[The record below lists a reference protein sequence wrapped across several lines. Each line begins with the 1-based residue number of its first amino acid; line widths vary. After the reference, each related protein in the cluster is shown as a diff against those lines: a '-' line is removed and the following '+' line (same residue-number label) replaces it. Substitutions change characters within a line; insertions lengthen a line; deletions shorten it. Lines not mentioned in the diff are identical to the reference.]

1 MGKKRYGI
9 ERQSEKET
17 ERGKRAMPVGGQFG
31 FAGLARN

>member
-9 ERQSEKET
+9 ERQSER